1 MAENEVTTQTDP
13 YTPGKVGSS
22 QVKTSSQNISQIN
35 REFMEKS
42 VIKRASDLGLQYINI
57 SKTPLNPDLFRLLTL
72 DVAKNARIVPFFRIG
87 KNIRIAVE
95 NPDKPET
102 KDAFSSLEQQGYEI
116 SVFLA
121 SAAGIDDALRIY
133 EATQQYKKFD
143 IVEKVQVDAIKTYEL
158 EIKELL
164 EMSKKL
170 DTVTAEEGLNMLN
183 IGAAKTG
190 ASDVHYE
197 PEETT
202 VVVRFRIDGMLQ
214 KVFEIK
220 PATFRNI
227 SNQIKYKSKMPLN
240 IDNIPQDG
248 RYGFNF
254 NNTVIDVRVSSLPTP
269 FGESF
274 VCRYLFPEEGYTN
287 FDYLG
292 FQGYSLKKLENA
304 TGISHGMILC
314 TGPTGSGKNTT
325 LYSLL
330 QKMKKSENKVITLE
344 DPVEYKIPGVTQS
357 QVNEKRGY
365 TFANGLRAILR
376 QDPDIIMVGEIRDL
390 ETAETAAQAALTGHV
405 LMSTLHTNSA
415 IEAISRLV
423 NMGLPRFMVASTLH
437 IVIGQR
443 LVRKVCTKCSTLE
456 DINDSE
462 KKEFELAFDT
472 LKQNK
477 HNLNLQ
483 VPTKIPKVHGCDFC
497 SQTGY
502 KGRLVIDEVVIIDE
516 SMKRLILNSAS
527 SVDLIA
533 DARKDGM
540 LTMREDGL
548 VKVAQG
554 LTTLEEVHRV
564 TNIFF

>member
-1 MAENEVTTQTDP
+1 MAENNITTQLDP
-13 YTPGKVGSS
+13 YTPGKVGTSAIKNSS
-22 QVKTSSQNISQIN
+22 SNMDQIN

-42 VIKRASDLGLQYINI
+42 VMKRASELGIQYINI
-57 SKTPLNPDLFRLLTL
+57 AKSPLNPDLFRLLTF
-72 DVAKNARIVPFFRIG
+72 DSAKNGRIVPFFRIG
-87 KNIRIAVE
+87 KSIRIAVE
-95 NPDKPET
+95 DAEKPET
-102 KDAFSSLEQQGYEI
+102 KTAIAFLEQQGYEI
-116 SVFLA
+116 SLFLA
-121 SAAGIDDALRIY
+121 SSSGIDDALKIY
-133 EATQQYKKFD
+133 EATQQYKKPE
-143 IVEKVQVDAIKTYEL
+143 IVENVQVDAIKTYEL

-164 EMSKKL
+164 EVSKKL
-170 DTVTAEEGLNMLN
+170 DNVTAEEGLNMLN

-190 ASDVHYE
+190 ASDMHYE
-197 PEETT
+197 PEENT

-227 SNQIKYKSKMPLN
+227 ANQIKYKSKMPLN
-240 IDNIPQDG
+240 IDNVPQDG

-254 NNTVIDVRVSSLPTP
+254 NNNVIDVRVSSLPTP
-269 FGESF
+269 FGEAF
-274 VCRYLFPEEGYTN
+274 VCRYLFPEEGFTN

-292 FQGYSLKKLENA
+292 FQGYALKKLDNV
-304 TGISHGMILC
+304 TGLSHGMVLC

-330 QKMKKSENKVITLE
+330 QKMKKPENKIITLE
-344 DPVEYKIPGVTQS
+344 DPVEYKIAGVTQS
-357 QVNEKRGY
+357 QINEKRGY
-365 TFANGLRAILR
+365 TFASGLRAILR

-443 LVRKVCTKCSTLE
+443 LVRKVCPKCSTSVE
-456 DINDSE
+456 ITESE

-472 LKQNK
+472 LNQNK
-477 HNLNLQ
+477 HGLTLT
-483 VPTKIPKVHGCDFC
+483 VPTKIAKVNGCDFC

-502 KGRLVIDEVVIIDE
+502 KGRLVIAEVVIVDE

-527 SVDLIA
+527 SVDLITE
-533 DARKDGM
+533 ARKDGM
-540 LTMREDGL
+540 LTMREEGL
-548 VKVAQG
+548 IKVSQG

>member
-1 MAENEVTTQTDP
+1 MAENDITTQLDP
-13 YTPGKVGSS
+13 YTPGKTG
-22 QVKTSSQNISQIN
+22 TSSVKNSSSNMDLIN

-42 VIKRASDLGLQYINI
+42 VMKHASEIGLQYVNI
-57 SKTPLNPDLFRLLTL
+57 AKAPLNPDLFRLLSFETA
-72 DVAKNARIVPFFRIG
+72 VNGKIVPFFRIG
-87 KNIRIAVE
+87 KSIRIAVE
-95 NPDKPET
+95 DIEKPET
-102 KDAFSSLEQQGYEI
+102 KAAMALLEQQGYTI
-116 SVFLA
+116 SLFLA
-121 SAAGIDDALRIY
+121 SSAGIDEALRVY
-133 EATQQYKKFD
+133 ESTQQYKKPD
-143 IVEKVQVDAIKTYEL
+143 IVEKVQIDAIKTYEL

-164 EMSKKL
+164 EVSKKL
-170 DTVTAEEGLNMLN
+170 DAVTAEEGLNMLN

-190 ASDVHYE
+190 ASDMHYE
-197 PEETT
+197 PEANT

-227 SNQIKYKSKMPLN
+227 ANQIKYKSKMPLN
-240 IDNIPQDG
+240 IDNVPQDG

-254 NNTVIDVRVSSLPTP
+254 NTTVIDVRVSSLPTP

-274 VCRYLFPEEGYTN
+274 VCRYLFPEEGFAK

-292 FQGYSLKKLENA
+292 FQGYSLKKLENV
-304 TGISHGMILC
+304 TGLSHGMVLC

-330 QKMKKSENKVITLE
+330 QKMKKPENKIITLE
-344 DPVEYKIPGVTQS
+344 DPVEYKIAGVTQS
-357 QVNEKRGY
+357 QINEKRGY
-365 TFANGLRAILR
+365 TFASGLRAILR

-443 LVRKVCTKCSTLE
+443 LVRKVCPKCSTSV
-456 DINDSE
+456 DITESE

-477 HNLNLQ
+477 RDLELN
-483 VPTKIPKVHGCDFC
+483 VPTKIAKVNGCDFC

-502 KGRLVIDEVVIIDE
+502 KGRLVIAEVIIVDE

-527 SVDLIA
+527 SIDLITE
-533 DARKDGM
+533 ARKDGM

-548 VKVAQG
+548 IKVSQG